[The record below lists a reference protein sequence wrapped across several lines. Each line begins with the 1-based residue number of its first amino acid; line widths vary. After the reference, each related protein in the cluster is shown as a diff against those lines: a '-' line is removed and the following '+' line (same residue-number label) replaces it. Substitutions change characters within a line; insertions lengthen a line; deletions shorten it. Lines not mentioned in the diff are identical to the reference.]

1 MNKIVCIFSVDWRLK
16 PLALVVKLWAQHH
29 NINDARNMT
38 ISSYSLVLMVIHF
51 LQFAVKPVVLPCLH
65 KLHPEK
71 FLPNQEISGIDMVEE
86 IEPVQSMNTQTLG
99 ELFSEFLCYFSRF
112 E

>member
-1 MNKIVCIFSVDWRLK
+1 MDWRLK

-51 LQFAVKPVVLPCLH
+51 LQYAVVPAILPCLH
-65 KLHPEK
+65 QEFPKT
-71 FLPNQEISGIDMVEE
+71 FNANQDIGCIDMMEDMK
-86 IEPVQSMNTQTLG
+86 PWYNTNQQTIG
-99 ELFSEFLCYFSRF
+99 ELFCQFLDYFSKF